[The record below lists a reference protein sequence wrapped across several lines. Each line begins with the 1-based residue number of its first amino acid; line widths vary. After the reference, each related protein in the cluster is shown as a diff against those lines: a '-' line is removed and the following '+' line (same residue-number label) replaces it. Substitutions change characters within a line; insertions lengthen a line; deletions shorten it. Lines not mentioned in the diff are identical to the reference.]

1 MSIKEMILN
10 TFTGKD
16 NITIDMGRVLWCVGV
31 FVYFG
36 LSIYDIYIGHTFDP
50 AAWGTG
56 LGLVL
61 AGGGAAIAL
70 KAKTEPD
77 S

>member
-1 MSIKEMILN
+1 MSIKEMILH

-16 NITIDMGRVLWCVGV
+16 NNTIDMGRLLWCIGV
-31 FVYFG
+31 LVYFG
-36 LSIYDIYIGHTFDP
+36 LSIYDISIGHNFDP

-56 LGLVL
+56 LWLVL

-70 KAKTEPD
+70 KSKTEPD
-77 S
+77 K